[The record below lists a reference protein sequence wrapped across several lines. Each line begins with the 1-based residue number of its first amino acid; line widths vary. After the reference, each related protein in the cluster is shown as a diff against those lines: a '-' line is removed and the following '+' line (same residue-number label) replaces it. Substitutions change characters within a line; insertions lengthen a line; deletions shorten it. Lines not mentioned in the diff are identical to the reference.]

1 MPSESTVATTRFPLL
16 SRSNPKEAV
25 NRTKTSAKARMF
37 FTASK
42 PLGDRKSV
50 GMVAADGRDARRDVH
65 RAPVHNGLKLGLCHS
80 ERMGMAAR
88 G

>member
-1 MPSESTVATTRFPLL
+1 MSVLLSRFPLVF
-16 SRSNPKEAV
+16 RANPQEAV
-25 NRTKTSAKARMF
+25 NQTKTSAKARMYF
-37 FTASK
+37 AASK

-50 GMVAADGRDARRDVH
+50 AMVAADGRDARRDVH
-65 RAPVHNGLKLGLCHS
+65 RAPVHNGLKLGLCQS